1 MVRFEDLRLAFE
13 FVSYGRRLECEAYV
27 GRKTGA
33 IYRRNER
40 GEALDDLPA
49 DIGDSA
55 EYLAIPHKDDLGL
68 GQPLMLAFAYLHLPE
83 DIDAVRAI
91 FRQPN
96 TYARFNALVERHGLF
111 ARWCEFEDN
120 ACDEMLRRWCRDVGL
135 EVED

>member
-13 FVSYGRRLECEAYV
+13 FVSYGRRQECAAYV
-27 GRKTGA
+27 SVETGA

-40 GEALDDLPA
+40 GEALDRFPP

-55 EYLAIPHKDDLGL
+55 RYLPIPHKDDLGL
-68 GQPLMLAFAYLHLPE
+68 GQPLMLAFAYLYLPE

-96 TYARFNALVERHGLF
+96 PYVRFNDLVERNGLF